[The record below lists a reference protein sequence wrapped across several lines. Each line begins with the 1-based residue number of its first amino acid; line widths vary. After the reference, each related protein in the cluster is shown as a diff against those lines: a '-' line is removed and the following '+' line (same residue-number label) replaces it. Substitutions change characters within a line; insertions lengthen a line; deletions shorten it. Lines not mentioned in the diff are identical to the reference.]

1 MIEQYLK
8 LKKEHKDAIL
18 LFRMGDFYEMFF
30 EDAKIGAKLLGLTL
44 TSRNHGKS
52 DNVPLSGVPHHAL
65 DGYLAKLVKAGVKVA
80 ICEQMEP
87 PKPGGGIVKREVV
100 QIVSPGTALSENLL
114 DGSKNNFLLS
124 LCSDSQRS
132 GISTVDLST
141 GDFGVA
147 EVPNEVLWEEVERI
161 SPAEVVASEIWV
173 DRFKEEFEDLFPKI
187 LLTKIDDWAFLYDS
201 AYEALLDHF
210 KVASLKGFDCE
221 DLKIGICSAGAVL
234 GYLKE
239 NQKSHVSHVNR
250 ISRYRSSDYMILDP
264 STQSNLELLS
274 SLREG
279 AREGSLL
286 YVLDSTK
293 TPMGAR
299 TLRNWILLPLTSV
312 KSIEQRL
319 DAVEELFYDSEC
331 RMELAD
337 VLKEISDL
345 ERIIAKVCCARA
357 NARDL
362 IGLKNSLKKLP
373 QLKDV
378 LQGKTSEMLC
388 RTRESGLLDLSDVA
402 DLIDRAIEEEPP
414 LSIAEG
420 DIIKDGYNE
429 ELDGLRGVTSEGRD
443 WVAVLQSKEKS
454 RTGITSLKVGYNK
467 VFGYYIEVT
476 KSNLDRVPDDY
487 ILKQTLV
494 NASRFITPELKE
506 WEAKILGAED
516 RIKELELNLFVDI
529 RCQVAERVREIQT
542 AAKAVAYI
550 DVLASLAEVA
560 SAYDYVRPQVDDK
573 DTIEISG
580 GRHPVVE
587 RIIKEGE
594 FVPND
599 VYLSGSSDQV
609 LIITGPNMAG
619 KSTVLRQVAL
629 IVLMAQMGSFVPAKS
644 AKIGV
649 VDRIFTRVGASDN
662 LARGE
667 STFLV
672 EMNEAANILNNSTSK
687 SLVLLDEVGRGTSTF
702 DGLSIAWATVE
713 HLHNSSKAN
722 PRTLFAT
729 HYHEL
734 VELEERLKRVKNYN
748 VAVSESGDHVVFL
761 HKMVS
766 GGCDHSYG
774 LHVARLAGMP
784 QEVVDRA
791 KEVLSDLE
799 GNGSTSHE
807 ISDTPGPKRRAHPS
821 DNLQMTLFGSS
832 ENPVIDEIRNTD
844 ISSTTPLQALI
855 KIEEWKKK
863 IEGK

>member
-8 LKKEHKDAIL
+8 LKKEHQDAIL

-30 EDAKIGAKLLGLTL
+30 EDAKIGANLLGLTL

-52 DNVPLSGVPHHAL
+52 DNVPLAGVPHHAL

-147 EVPNEVLWEEVERI
+147 EVPNEVLWEEVERR
-161 SPAEVVASEIWV
+161 SPAEVVASESWV
-173 DRFKEEFEDLFPKI
+173 DRFKDEFEDLFPKI

-239 NQKSHVSHVNR
+239 NQKSDVSHVNR
-250 ISRYRSSDYMILDP
+250 ISRYRSADYMILDP

-279 AREGSLL
+279 AREASLL

-299 TLRNWILLPLTSV
+299 TLTNWILLPLTSV

-331 RMELAD
+331 RMEIAD

-357 NARDL
+357 NGRDL

-378 LQGKTSEMLC
+378 LEGKTSEMLC
-388 RTRESGLLDLSDVA
+388 RTRESGLPDLSDVA

-454 RTGITSLKVGYNK
+454 RTAITSLKVGYNK

-476 KSNLDRVPDDY
+476 KSNLNRVPDDY

-587 RIIKEGE
+587 RLIKEGE

-713 HLHNSSKAN
+713 HLHNSPKAN

-761 HKMVS
+761 YQMVP

-774 LHVARLAGMP
+774 IHVARLAGMP

-791 KEVLSDLE
+791 REVLSDLE

>member
-52 DNVPLSGVPHHAL
+52 DNVPLAGVPHHAL

-114 DGSKNNFLLS
+114 DGRKNNFLLS

-161 SPAEVVASEIWV
+161 SPAEVVASESWV
-173 DRFKEEFEDLFPKI
+173 DRFKDEFEDLFPKI

-239 NQKSHVSHVNR
+239 NQKSDVSHVNYV
-250 ISRYRSSDYMILDP
+250 SRHRSSDYMILDP

-299 TLRNWILLPLTSV
+299 TLRNWILLPPTSV

-331 RMELAD
+331 RMGLAD

-362 IGLKNSLKKLP
+362 IGLKTSLKKLP
-373 QLKDV
+373 QLKDI

-454 RTGITSLKVGYNK
+454 RTAITSLKVGYNK
-467 VFGYYIEVT
+467 VFGYYIELT
-476 KSNLDRVPDDY
+476 KSNLNRVPDDY

-506 WEAKILGAED
+506 WEAKILGADE

-529 RCQVAERVREIQT
+529 RSQVAERVREIQT

-599 VYLSGSSDQV
+599 VYVSGSSDQV

-713 HLHNSSKAN
+713 HLHNSPKAN

-761 HKMVS
+761 HQMVP

-774 LHVARLAGMP
+774 IHVARLAGMP

-791 KEVLSDLE
+791 KEVLNDLE

-821 DNLQMTLFGSS
+821 DHLQMTLFGSS
-832 ENPVIDEIRNTD
+832 ENPVIDEIRKTD

-855 KIEEWKKK
+855 KIEEWKRK
-863 IEGK
+863 IDGK